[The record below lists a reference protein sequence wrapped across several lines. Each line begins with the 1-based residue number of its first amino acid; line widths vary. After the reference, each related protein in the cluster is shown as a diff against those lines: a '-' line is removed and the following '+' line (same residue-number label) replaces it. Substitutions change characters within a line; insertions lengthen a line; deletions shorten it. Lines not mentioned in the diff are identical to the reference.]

1 MATEDEQIIKGAAG
15 LGVGI
20 ATANPVGIVL
30 GVAGLLSS
38 LGEQR
43 RAKKEEE
50 RAEKEAAESREAYL
64 SYAERFD
71 NPMQPGS
78 TRAIA
83 RALEQNPALMLGGN
97 SPFSN
102 LPAFSEYP
110 FRGEG
115 AQSIK
120 NISDPNSATSTA
132 QNISVAGF
140 SSELSQ
146 GNKAGGLTANMPNS
160 GNITVQYDEEGNV
173 TNNQQIFQAMSEV
186 DIFGPDSLLNNIDGA
201 QIQKALDTFNI
212 IGNGKLDI
220 PYWELQAGFNKVAKE
235 TNYKSTNPD
244 SEYYDPEAEYTGTQ
258 TPDVQRD
265 ENGNIILTNDN
276 LFSEEFKEQI
286 NTPEFKEAAK
296 QSIEKLQEPYKDE
309 NGNVDTE
316 AFLEAMND
324 KDGAALIDA
333 GIADQ
338 DGNLVDPNTGQS
350 LGINVSQLYPQSFT
364 VPGSGG
370 TGGGG
375 GAGNTGGFVFS
386 GQTNF
391 PSSMKDLYNEPL
403 GAQLYV
409 DSEIENP
416 YGRFRDLSSIAQ
428 DRSDLFT
435 GANDR
440 RNLLV
445 DRSGMIE
452 DTTGFLNDLRRGARD
467 FSGLATDTSTLASN
481 TFANLQVATQ
491 AADIQ
496 AQQTDQALANTLSTI
511 RATGAGAGGAT
522 AIAQAALQ
530 SKQSISATIEQ
541 QEARN
546 TQLRAQGQ
554 QQVEQIRMNESRRLQ
569 EIALGERLRLEGL
582 REREGLRL
590 DTAAQQE
597 AQRLQ
602 QIRFGEARRID
613 DTSFDEAGRIQQAQL
628 AEAIRQQN
636 IQLAEQQ
643 ALREADIAGIQ
654 YQQGLAF
661 DMAQR
666 NLDRLSGL
674 ATQSMVNQQAARASN
689 AALGGAVAGGL
700 FELAGSLFRG
710 GN

>member
-1 MATEDEQIIKGAAG
+1 MGDEQVIKGAAS
-15 LGVGI
+15 LGAGI

-38 LGEQR
+38 LGQQR

-64 SYAERFD
+64 SYAEKFD
-71 NPMQPGS
+71 NPIQPGR
-78 TRAIA
+78 TRSIA
-83 RALEQNPALMLGGN
+83 MALEQNPALMLGGN

-120 NISDPNSATSTA
+120 NISDPNSVASAA
-132 QNISVAGF
+132 QNPSVAGF

-146 GNKAGGLTANMPNS
+146 DNKAGGLTANMPNS
-160 GNITVQYDEEGNV
+160 GNITVQYDKEGNV
-173 TNNQQIFQAMSEV
+173 INNQQILQAMAQA
-186 DIFGPDSLLNNIDGA
+186 DIFGPNSLLNNLDPTK
-201 QIQKALDTFNI
+201 IQGALDMFNI
-212 IGNGKLDI
+212 LGNGKLDV
-220 PYWELQAGFNKVAKE
+220 PVWELQAGFNRLAAE
-235 TNYKSTNPD
+235 NNYKSTNPE
-244 SEYYDPEAEYTGTQ
+244 SAYYDPDAEYTGPQ
-258 TPDVQRD
+258 SENVERD
-265 ENGNIILTNDN
+265 AEGNVILNFDN
-276 LFSEEFKEQI
+276 IFTEEFKEQI
-286 NTPEFKEAAK
+286 NTPEFKKAAED
-296 QSIEKLQEPYKDE
+296 SIKKLQEPYIDDE
-309 NGNVDTE
+309 GNVDSE

-324 KDGAALIDA
+324 KDGAALINA
-333 GIADQ
+333 GLADQ
-338 DGNLVDPNTGQS
+338 DGNLIDPQTGNP
-350 LGINVSQLYPQSFT
+350 LEININDLFGRGT
-364 VPGSGG
+364 GFNIAGG
-370 TGGGG
+370 TG
-375 GAGNTGGFVFS
+375 NLS
-386 GQTNF
+386 G
-391 PSSMKDLYNEPL
+391 SIKDLYTEEL
-403 GAQLYV
+403 GGQLYA
-409 DSEIENP
+409 DSEIQNP
-416 YGRFRDLSSIAQ
+416 YGRFRDLSGIIR

-440 RNLLV
+440 RNLLA

-452 DTTGFLNDLRRGARD
+452 DTTGFLNDLRRGAQD
-467 FSGLATDTSTLASN
+467 FSGLATDASTLASN

-590 DTAAQQE
+590 DSASQE
-597 AQRLQ
+597 EARRLQ
-602 QIRFGEARRID
+602 EIGFSEARRID
-613 DTSFDEAGRIQQAQL
+613 DTGFQEAGRIQQAQL
-628 AEAIRQQN
+628 SEALRRQN
-636 IQLAEQQ
+636 IQLTEQQ
-643 ALREADIAGIQ
+643 ALREADIAGVQ

-674 ATQSMVNQQAARASN
+674 ATQSMVNQQAARASK
-689 AALGGAVAGGL
+689 AALGGAVTGGL
-700 FELAGSLFRG
+700 FELAGSILTS